1 MDFVTRF
8 VAVLATLPKRC
19 VDGRLVRCVTRDA
32 LEGSAPPEFLFTSGK
47 PNRYNPAGLQCVY
60 FSENLDVAI
69 LEYSRYL
76 RALGIADDPFT
87 TYFAD
92 AKLPYV
98 DLTDPDIL
106 TKLELV
112 PADLHEAWRL
122 RSEPIKTQLL
132 GSAVS
137 RQKRFAAIKYPSDAA
152 KAEQKVGS
160 NYVIFRDSV
169 EPPAVL
175 RVLTG
180 KLVTVQQWP

>member
-1 MDFVTRF
+1 MDPVTRF
-8 VAVLATLPKRC
+8 LAALTTLPKRC

-32 LEGSAPPEFLFTSGK
+32 LEESAPPEFLFTSGK

-76 RALGIADDPFT
+76 KALGADEPFT

-98 DLTDPDIL
+98 DLTDPDIPI
-106 TKLELV
+106 KLELV

-122 RSEPIKTQLL
+122 SSKPTMTQLL
-132 GSAVS
+132 GLAVS

-160 NYVIFRDSV
+160 NYVIFRDSM

-180 KLVTVQQWP
+180 RLVAVQQWP